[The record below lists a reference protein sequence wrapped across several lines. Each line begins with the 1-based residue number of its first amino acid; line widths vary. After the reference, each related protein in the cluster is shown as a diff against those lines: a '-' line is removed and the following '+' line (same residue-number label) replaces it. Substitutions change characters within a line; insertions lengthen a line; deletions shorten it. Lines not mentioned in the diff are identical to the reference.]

1 MPWGLDVGCWMLDV
15 FFMNLP
21 VQHIA
26 GEPLNDEQQKY
37 LEGFFAGLAAHGVS
51 FGDVAPTPA
60 ADKKISLDDLIFEE
74 RVKHELHPLD
84 AYDQILENAVN
95 NKAPDKEEI
104 FRFKWNGLFFLT
116 PNKEAFMARL
126 RIPGGVLKTFQLRE
140 LASIAKEL
148 TSGYVQIT
156 TRANFQMRLIQP
168 KDCPEFL
175 HRVQSVGLHT
185 RGAGADNIR
194 NLTANPTAGIDPHE
208 LIDVLPFC
216 NELAQIII
224 NDRSFYDLP
233 RKFNIAFDGG
243 GLIGTVEDTNDIG
256 AKAVWVG
263 TPSTVSARSEE
274 KSGHAGTV
282 LGAPEALSPAASPSS
297 LGGERA
303 GGWGG
308 DVVGQSN
315 AITTSNEPSHPSP
328 SIPHASE
335 GRGRSVLDAAGNP
348 IAPGVYF
355 RLALGGATGHKAFAR
370 DLGVLV
376 KPAELN
382 KVIVALVRVYIANG
396 NRTDR
401 KKARLK
407 HLLETWSLEKY
418 LGEAEKILGCK
429 LLRAPLTEVGQ
440 ASRLSGSEGV
450 SPSNTNAG
458 ETPADQTGGT
468 PVPLPHTH
476 IGVYPQKQKGLNYIG
491 VAMPVGQI
499 TPKQMLRVA
508 EIADL
513 YGSGEIRL
521 TVWQN
526 FIIPNVPDAYVETVK
541 KALKKIGF
549 DTQQSLLRGGLIACT
564 GNSYCKFAQSN
575 TKAHALELADY
586 LDKRITLDSPVN
598 IHVTGCPN
606 SCAQHYMGDIGLLG
620 VKVKGED
627 GYHVFIGGGFG
638 VNQAVGR
645 QVFSGVTAN
654 DLKPTLEKMLKGYQR
669 RREPGETFKKF
680 TTRNDLNTLQAIFTN
695 EE

>member
-1 MPWGLDVGCWMLDV
+1 MNSTLPEQIASAGFTPEQKEYLSGLFAGVAARGQKISDVEPA
-15 FFMNLP
+15 P
-21 VQHIA
+21 VQ
-26 GEPLNDEQQKY
+26 E
-37 LEGFFAGLAAHGVS
+37 
-51 FGDVAPTPA
+51 
-60 ADKKISLDDLIFEE
+60 DLIFEE
-74 RVKHELHPLD
+74 RMKRELHPLD
-84 AYDQILENAVN
+84 AYAQIVENAVN
-95 NKAPDKEEI
+95 NKVPDKEDI

-116 PNKEAFMARL
+116 PVKDAFMARL

-140 LASIAKEL
+140 LASIAKDL

-156 TRANFQMRLIQP
+156 TRANLQMRLIQP
-168 KDCPEFL
+168 KDAPEVL
-175 HRVQSVGLHT
+175 RRIQSVGLHT

-216 NELAQIII
+216 HELAQIII

-256 AKAVWVG
+256 AKAV
-263 TPSTVSARSEE
+263 
-274 KSGHAGTV
+274 KI
-282 LGAPEALSPAASPSS
+282 
-297 LGGERA
+297 
-303 GGWGG
+303 G
-308 DVVGQSN
+308 DE
-315 AITTSNEPSHPSP
+315 IFF
-328 SIPHASE
+328 
-335 GRGRSVLDAAGNP
+335 R
-348 IAPGVYF
+348 IAV
-355 RLALGGATGHKAFAR
+355 GGATGHKAFAR

-418 LGEAEKILGCK
+418 LGETENILGCK
-429 LLRAPLTEVGQ
+429 LQRAP
-440 ASRLSGSEGV
+440 
-450 SPSNTNAG
+450 
-458 ETPADQTGGT
+458 ADIKAEYSDSKF
-468 PVPLPHTH
+468 PHTH
-476 IGVYPQKQKGLNYIG
+476 IGVYSQKQKGLNYVG

-499 TPKQMLRVA
+499 TPKQMSRVA

-549 DTQQSLLRGGLIACT
+549 DTQQSLLRGGIIACT
-564 GNSYCKFAQSN
+564 GNSYCKYAQSN
-575 TKAHALELADY
+575 TKGHALELADY
-586 LDKRITLDSPVN
+586 LDKRITLDAPIN
-598 IHVTGCPN
+598 IHLTGCPN

-620 VKVKGED
+620 VKVRGED
-627 GYHVFIGGGFG
+627 GYHVFVGGGFG
-638 VNQAVGR
+638 ANQAVGR
-645 QVFSGVTAN
+645 QIFSGVTAT
-654 DLKPTLEKMLKGYQR
+654 DLKPMLEKMLKGYLR
-669 RREPGETFKKF
+669 RREPGETFQQF